1 MAEEIPQLKNI
12 EPILNPVSIVSGAKE
27 KQDIANQFMRAG
39 LTAADVEQRVMD
51 LQHNAA
57 TYQAL
62 TTARKLATDAELE
75 ILKSPSNAS
84 QIAQGYVETLRQIA
98 KTTPSKDPNV
108 LEYNIGNIANN
119 LTYQASKTQ
128 IQDNLKRLRVDF
140 DTNLKSSLA
149 GITQSL
155 QQRDIEGFKTKR
167 ENLIQTL
174 HGLYSSGAMTRTEY
188 LKYTDT
194 LKHYDG
200 GLAKLSNLKHG
211 DEDSHIALANPLLDM
226 GVPHQLGRKESANA
240 LADSLHTTNILSQ
253 LTSRIASGQD
263 IEPATF
269 IGLKEDKQN
278 LVIDYAKGAAIVNG
292 KLNAGTDFQELNLRH
307 DYLKTLKNPTP
318 VQQGE
323 LQRMDNVLNKL
334 NAGEFNAVIAQI
346 PDGKRIQAELQ
357 ANSVPP
363 PGATQE
369 QADMTAYRA
378 RDEYLTK
385 AATLW
390 RSQNGDPSFIRVS
403 ANVASH
409 IESALSNPEVSPI
422 VALKELSSFS
432 EPNRVYVANSLKDPT
447 HQTAAFMMGTLLG
460 KVPDSS
466 LVDLITSIKNYK
478 NNREIYSSITP
489 SERKDISS
497 SVAGFLGANQDEL
510 DYLQLVGAQDIR
522 NSLAKL
528 QSQYVLQKT
537 LDNHGQIDGVDQFN
551 DLIKKSLNVTSG
563 PGYIFSL
570 NAMPGVTPAQ
580 AQKIANKTLTEAY
593 ARIGIKY
600 LKQTSA
606 STPLAE
612 GGVLSALG
620 DVASLTAT
628 AASRLSNYFTRKN
641 VPIRVFNELNGDIKA
656 VDRNGQVI
664 IQRHLTDDYIRSI
677 ID

>member
-51 LQHNAA
+51 LQKNAA

-62 TTARKLATDAELE
+62 TTARQVATDAELE
-75 ILKSPSNAS
+75 IMKSPGTAS
-84 QIAQGYVETLRQIA
+84 QIAQSYNETLRQIA
-98 KTTPSKDPNV
+98 KVTPSKNPEA
-108 LEYNIGNIANN
+108 LEYNIGNIANS
-119 LTYQASKTQ
+119 LTLQASKTQ
-128 IQDNLKRLRVDF
+128 LQQNLKNLRVNF
-140 DTNLKSSLA
+140 DSNLQNMLSN
-149 GITQSL
+149 ITQAAV
-155 QQRDIEGFKTKR
+155 QGNVEGFKSMRTD
-167 ENLIQTL
+167 LVQTL
-174 HGLYSSGAMTRTEY
+174 HGLYSSGAMTGAEY
-188 LKYTDT
+188 LKYNKVLD
-194 LKHYDG
+194 HYDSS
-200 GLAKLSNLKHG
+200 LSKLSNLTHG
-211 DEDSHIALANPLLDM
+211 DEASHIALANPLLDM

-240 LADSLHTTNILSQ
+240 LSDSLHTTNTFTQ
-253 LTSRIASGQD
+253 LTSQIASGQPVN
-263 IEPATF
+263 PATF
-269 IGLKEDKQN
+269 IGLKDDKQN
-278 LVIDYAKGAAIVNG
+278 LVVDYAKGAAIING

-307 DYLKTLKNPTP
+307 DYLKTLRNPTP
-318 VQQGE
+318 MQQGE
-323 LQRMDNVLNKL
+323 LQRMDNILNKL
-334 NAGEFNAVIAQI
+334 NVGEFNAVIAQL
-346 PDGKRIQAELQ
+346 PEGQRIQAELQ
-357 ANSVPP
+357 ANSAPP

-369 QADMTAYRA
+369 QADAVAYRA

-390 RSQNGDPSFIRVS
+390 RSQNGDPSFIRVN

-537 LDNHGQIDGVDQFN
+537 LDNHGQIDGVNQFN